1 MTISLHSSGGR
12 HLPTT
17 TNYVEK
23 LISQMF
29 MEEMSHNRKRIER
42 QFKEK
47 IMIVIDQR
55 GCGQGKTTDGI
66 YKRIRANKQNNI
78 KSLVVVPSIKLQE
91 QYKKD
96 LDFPVEVI
104 NSHIYNEDSTDFNT
118 TIQACLHNMKK
129 GTDIIIIT
137 HQAFVKLP
145 MTGHKIK
152 YDLIIDEALDDIIRK
167 TDVASVNNEAWQPDY
182 DLYNLFEFENNIVE
196 KTVEI
201 TKDDDEEWHQLHQF
215 REPTQGLLS
224 DSPSFK
230 NITDKNFVH
239 HVTSKGWH
247 ILNGQ
252 DGGIA
257 HVISTLN
264 PDILKNWRA
273 VYIAAAAFTYT
284 KMYHWMMFNK
294 FQYYTPKEY
303 RFVEHIGNIKLFT
316 SDNHKFDWSNN
327 KRKTYPEILN
337 KYHEQV
343 KQHASGEVITV
354 RNNSETQNL
363 GDIEVRLNHNVHGM
377 NDLQEY
383 KDISLETALI
393 PDPQVKKFIIDNWL
407 VNFNKEN
414 QKRAITHMFSA
425 YLFYQVIMRTGLRS
439 KDYNNERINI
449 FVLDQNT
456 GVCLMDYFEEVT
468 EIGEMDITSDIPLK
482 KRGAPIKYETDEAR
496 KEAKKES
503 DKKRYE
509 AKKLRNNPL

>member
-1 MTISLHSSGGR
+1 MTQ
-12 HLPTT
+12 
-17 TNYVEK
+17 
-23 LISQMF
+23 LIT
-29 MEEMSHNRKRIER
+29 
-42 QFKEK
+42 
-47 IMIVIDQR
+47 IDQR
-55 GCGQGKTTDGI
+55 GCGGGKTTDGI
-66 YKRIRANKQNNI
+66 YKRIHANQQNNI
-78 KSLVVVPSIKLQE
+78 KTLIVVPSIKLQE

-96 LDFPVEVI
+96 LDYPITIV
-104 NSHIYNEDSTDFNT
+104 NSQIYNEDSSDFTT
-118 TIQACLHNMKK
+118 TIQACLHNMKN

-137 HQAFVKLP
+137 HQAFVKMP

-167 TDVASVNNEAWQPDY
+167 TDIASVNNEAWQPDY
-182 DLYNLFEFENNIVE
+182 DLYNLFEFSNDIVQQ
-196 KTVEI
+196 TVEL

-252 DGGIA
+252 DGGMA

-264 PDILKNWRA
+264 PDVLKGWRT
-273 VYIAAAAFTYT
+273 VYIAAAAFTNT
-284 KMYHWMMFNK
+284 KMYHWMINND
-294 FQYYTPKEY
+294 FQYYTPKPY
-303 RFVEHIGNIKLFT
+303 RFEQHVGNIKLFT
-316 SDNHKFDWSNN
+316 SHNNKFDWSNN

-354 RNNSETQNL
+354 RNNSEKQNL

-377 NDLQEY
+377 NDLQQY

-393 PDPQVKKFIIDNWL
+393 PDPQIKKFILDHWL
-407 VNFNKEN
+407 IKMSKED

-425 YLFYQVIMRTGLRS
+425 YLFYQVVMRTSLRS
-439 KDYNNERINI
+439 RNYSGERINI
-449 FVLDQNT
+449 FVLDQHT
-456 GVCLMDYFEEVT
+456 GVCLMDYFDNITEV
-468 EIGEMDITSDIPLK
+468 GEMDITSDIPLK
-482 KRGAPIKYETDEAR
+482 KRGAPIKYETDEAQ
-496 KEAKKES
+496 KQAKRERN
-503 DKKRYE
+503 KKYRTGQLKQLLE
-509 AKKLRNNPL
+509 DVANKK